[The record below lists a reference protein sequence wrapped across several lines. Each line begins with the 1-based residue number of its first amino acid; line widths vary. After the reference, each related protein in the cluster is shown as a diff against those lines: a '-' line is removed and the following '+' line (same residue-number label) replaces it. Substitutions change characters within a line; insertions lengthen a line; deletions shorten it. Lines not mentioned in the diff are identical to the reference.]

1 MNPGGKSDN
10 DPTGPS
16 WIPLPSPTISGTS
29 ADRLEAKTILME
41 FYQSDLRC
49 LDVPAHLGNFVFD
62 SIPED
67 AIRRCEVG
75 LRIML
80 GNMGETYD
88 TSHSSI

>member
-10 DPTGPS
+10 
-16 WIPLPSPTISGTS
+16 
-29 ADRLEAKTILME
+29 
-41 FYQSDLRC
+41 
-49 LDVPAHLGNFVFD
+49 VPAHLGNFVFD
-62 SIPED
+62 SMPED
-67 AIRRCEVG
+67 AIRRYEVG